1 MALDFGQTARQMMS
15 AMGDLSS
22 TARSRRQRF
31 ADTLDRALAVTSDE
45 AAHRTASAGSRP
57 LHRGAHGT
65 RGYAGEHPAAVAA
78 WGLDGGFR

>member
-31 ADTLDRALAVTSDE
+31 ADTLDRAAAIAPNEAAQRTAYAVTL
-45 AAHRTASAGSRP
+45 AR
-57 LHRGAHGT
+57 
-65 RGYAGEHPAAVAA
+65 
-78 WGLDGGFR
+78 LDGGVG